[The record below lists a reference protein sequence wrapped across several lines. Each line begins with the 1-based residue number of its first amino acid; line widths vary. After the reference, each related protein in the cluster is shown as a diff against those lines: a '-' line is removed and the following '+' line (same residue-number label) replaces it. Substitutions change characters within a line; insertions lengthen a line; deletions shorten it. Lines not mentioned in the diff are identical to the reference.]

1 MGGGSEGTRRFY
13 CAMRNLCD
21 RVAERELV
29 DKFGNL
35 TRTYGTTT
43 LTDSETQTL

>member
-13 CAMRNLCD
+13 CAMRNLCG

-29 DKFGNL
+29 DEFGNL

>member
-1 MGGGSEGTRRFY
+1 MGRAKARVAFY
-13 CAMRNLCD
+13 AAKRHRCD

-29 DKFGNL
+29 DEFGDL